1 MPITWTPYQDA
12 ELLRL
17 RAEGLAFSAVAKRL
31 GITRNSAIGRATRL
45 DGRGKSRG
53 PTPILV
59 VSSPGEEIR
68 RPPKPPRL
76 RLGRSRAVQEMYL
89 AQKMI
94 RIAAETP
101 VKMGCRWP
109 EGDPRRPGYTTCG
122 KLPLLS
128 DSFYCHEHELRAYRV
143 EKEA

>member
-45 DGRGKSRG
+45 DGRGK
-53 PTPILV
+53 
-59 VSSPGEEIR
+59 
-68 RPPKPPRL
+68 
-76 RLGRSRAVQEMYL
+76 SRAVQEMYL